1 VIQFVRAASR
11 VTGGRVRSLQHG
23 EEESKCPRID
33 YHQQDRQQSP
43 TRLTHSYNV
52 IRDSAGQL
60 VESAIE
66 QQGTVPTAL
75 FSSKDDGPVARQVRW
90 RLLRAGRSSLW
101 VPLVPLL
108 VMVAAGLVSFYA
120 QTLVGIISVAIVL
133 PLVASGLWKMWRS
146 PNSGVSDAQL
156 VGIFLDAQRCPSCF
170 YNLSGHTAAEDNFI
184 RCPECASR
192 W

>member
-1 VIQFVRAASR
+1 M
-11 VTGGRVRSLQHG
+11 
-23 EEESKCPRID
+23 
-33 YHQQDRQQSP
+33 
-43 TRLTHSYNV
+43 

-60 VESAIE
+60 VESAIDRP
-66 QQGTVPTAL
+66 GAVPTAL
-75 FSSKDDGPVARQVRW
+75 FSSKDEASIARQVRW

-101 VPLVPLL
+101 VPLGPLL
-108 VMVAAGLVSFYA
+108 VMVAAGLVSLYA
-120 QTLVGIISVAIVL
+120 VLQTRNLVGIISVAIVL

-170 YNLSGHTAAEDNFI
+170 YDLSGHTAAEDNFI